1 MALGGL
7 SCIAHR
13 LEDAGG
19 LGAPKG
25 FGLYSPYSRL

>member
-13 LEDAGG
+13 LEEAGG
-19 LGAPKG
+19 LGCIA
-25 FGLYSPYSRL
+25 RRVQENCTV